1 MCGIVGY
8 VGHEEAAPIL
18 LEGLSRLEYRGYD
31 SAGVAVC
38 AEGRLSVHK
47 AKGRLQV
54 LSGLLD
60 GGRAVAGTAG
70 VGHTRWATHGAPS
83 DANSHP
89 QVSRSGRI
97 AVVHNGIIENYAELK
112 AFLQKQGV
120 PFTSETDTEVVAQLV
135 EYFYEDGKVDILDAV
150 GRCLHRIEG
159 AYALGILCADKP
171 DQIIAVRK
179 DSPLILGYGDGCHF
193 LASDVTAILRHTRR
207 VSYMDD
213 GDLAVLTRDGIR
225 CYNYLMQP
233 VEKEIAYVDWEVD
246 AAEKGGYEHFMFK
259 EIMEQPEALRRAVFP
274 RIRDGEVCL
283 EDFSLTDEYIRS
295 LRKLYIVAC
304 GSSYHVGMVG
314 KYSLERILRVPV
326 EVALASEFRYM
337 DPIVD
342 EQTLV
347 VVISQSGET
356 LDTMAA
362 LREARRLGAKILSIV
377 NVVGSS
383 IARESDQVLY
393 TWAGPEIAVA
403 TTKAYSTQLAVL
415 DLLGLYMAKVLGSL
429 DGDERRRVLDEM
441 LLLPEKLETVLSG
454 REDIQY
460 FASRYFNLNSVFFI
474 GRNIDYALGLEGSLK
489 LKEISYIHSEA
500 YASGEL
506 KHGTISLIE
515 EGTLVVALGTY
526 VTLFDK
532 AMSNIVEVKTRGGDV
547 LALTAESRRAE
558 MASAAN
564 GVIAIPDVHPMLMP
578 LLGVAPLQLFAYYVA
593 LMRGCDIDKPRN
605 LAKSVTVE

>member
-347 VVISQSGET
+347 VGTGQCRSEWH
-356 LDTMAA
+356 
-362 LREARRLGAKILSIV
+362 RR
-377 NVVGSS
+377 
-383 IARESDQVLY
+383 D
-393 TWAGPEIAVA
+393 P
-403 TTKAYSTQLAVL
+403 
-415 DLLGLYMAKVLGSL
+415 
-429 DGDERRRVLDEM
+429 
-441 LLLPEKLETVLSG
+441 
-454 REDIQY
+454 
-460 FASRYFNLNSVFFI
+460 
-474 GRNIDYALGLEGSLK
+474 
-489 LKEISYIHSEA
+489 
-500 YASGEL
+500 
-506 KHGTISLIE
+506 
-515 EGTLVVALGTY
+515 
-526 VTLFDK
+526 
-532 AMSNIVEVKTRGGDV
+532 
-547 LALTAESRRAE
+547 
-558 MASAAN
+558 
-564 GVIAIPDVHPMLMP
+564 
-578 LLGVAPLQLFAYYVA
+578 
-593 LMRGCDIDKPRN
+593 
-605 LAKSVTVE
+605 